1 MGRKPRCARLRGY
14 RPGIQQLDFPGE
26 TEPANEE
33 SIGRGFPQRQPGKMV
48 VLSTRAAIRQS
59 RAAAAGPGTL
69 RRDLAESLAHLNTD
83 HVELYFLHRDDPRR
97 PVGEILESLNEW
109 VESGAVRALGA
120 SNWRASRI
128 EEANRYAASHG
139 LQGFTVSQIQWS
151 LARTSPDKLGD
162 PTLVCM
168 TPAEYAWY
176 REQRFPVM
184 AYTSQAGGYFSK
196 ALSGAPLSPG
206 DQARYGCEE
215 NSRRMERVKTIC
227 ARRGVTPAAVCL
239 AAITGKSAPRLRH
252 RGLFLPGAAAGH
264 PVGRLAGALAGGGG
278 LAVGRLRGQSP
289 GSITG

>member
-1 MGRKPRCARLRGY
+1 M
-14 RPGIQQLDFPGE
+14 
-26 TEPANEE
+26 
-33 SIGRGFPQRQPGKMV
+33 
-48 VLSTRAAIRQS
+48 VLSTKGGHPAE
-59 RAAAAGPGTL
+59 PGLPRLDRESL

-196 ALSGAPLSPG
+196 TLSGAPLSPG

-239 AAITGKSAPRLRH
+239 AAITENPLPGCAIVGFSSLARLRDTLSDASLELSPEEVAWLWDGSADN
-252 RGLFLPGAAAGH
+252 R
-264 PVGRLAGALAGGGG
+264 PV
-278 LAVGRLRGQSP
+278 P
-289 GSITG
+289 

>member
-1 MGRKPRCARLRGY
+1 MRILEVKTGGRPVQMAPIALGAQPMGSTMPEETAFACLDAFCQWGESRGAPVCVDTARVY
-14 RPGIQQLDFPGE
+14 SSWIPGGDGTSE
-26 TEPANEE
+26 RT
-33 SIGRGFPQRQPGKMV
+33 IGRWLSRIVNREKV
-48 VLSTRAAIRQS
+48 VLSTKGGHPAE
-59 RAAAAGPGTL
+59 PGLPRLDRESL

-162 PTLVCM
+162 PT
-168 TPAEYAWY
+168 
-176 REQRFPVM
+176 RGKFPPDG
-184 AYTSQAGGYFSK
+184 TGQDHLRPPRGH
-196 ALSGAPLSPG
+196 
-206 DQARYGCEE
+206 
-215 NSRRMERVKTIC
+215 
-227 ARRGVTPAAVCL
+227 ARRGMSGRHH
-239 AAITGKSAPRLRH
+239 GKSAPRLRH

>member
-1 MGRKPRCARLRGY
+1 M
-14 RPGIQQLDFPGE
+14 
-26 TEPANEE
+26 
-33 SIGRGFPQRQPGKMV
+33 
-48 VLSTRAAIRQS
+48 
-59 RAAAAGPGTL
+59 
-69 RRDLAESLAHLNTD
+69 
-83 HVELYFLHRDDPRR
+83 
-97 PVGEILESLNEW
+97 
-109 VESGAVRALGA
+109 ESGAVRALGA

-196 ALSGAPLSPG
+196 ALSGASLSPG

-239 AAITGKSAPRLRH
+239 AAITENPLPGCAIVGFSSLARLRDT
-252 RGLFLPGAAAGH
+252 LSDASLELSPEEVAWLWDGAADKRPVPYPDDPRAKGREPAETAGRRR
-264 PVGRLAGALAGGGG
+264 PAPYKLNKAGQIDWICPAF
-278 LAVGRLRGQSP
+278 AVPWRAAAA
-289 GSITG
+289 